1 MFNKLRIG
9 NKLILSFG
17 GVILL
22 LLALTV
28 VMAYSHSRITHSTNG
43 IVTLFED
50 SERVNRAINAA
61 NQMRRHYLLYLTTRD
76 PRQSEEFDVWLKNS
90 IAITEDVRDHAKD
103 PQDHHNSEE
112 ILAVL
117 HRLGEQRTV
126 FLRLENKIADL
137 RSQCDTI
144 SISMTKGIEDTLHNV
159 HEMVKKTSATNDTG
173 EQVVE
178 MSKVN
183 LEKSLLDCEIIARQ
197 VISARINFVNSLSE
211 LDRKDYEKQ
220 LHEAMSRLTKSF
232 EDIKPLLPPGEIPE
246 KFVKVMRTRQSWKD
260 TTDNYIATVKS
271 LNNMQEPLM
280 ADVRSLIAL
289 ADKLLENNAAATTAE
304 FQHQNQLVA
313 MSKYIG
319 YTTSVLAILL
329 AIAMGWVL
337 TRSIVRG
344 ITEIIKIFHKI
355 TTEGDVTM
363 TIDDA
368 YLTRGDEIGELAQ
381 QAQAII
387 GDYRSVIDAGQT
399 AARGDWTYKVQIK
412 GEKDKMNK
420 NIAGMFDQ
428 VNEVLQQVHGAVH
441 QVSAGASQVSSASD
455 TLSYGATKSA
465 SSLEEITSSMTE
477 MGTQTHQNAQNAT
490 EASHLAKDA
499 SSVANSGQ
507 GMMKQMINSMEQITK
522 NSQNVQKVVK
532 VIDDIAF
539 QTNLLAL
546 NAAVEAARAGVHG
559 KGFAVVAEEV
569 RNLAARCA
577 KAAGETTQMIENNNR
592 QITEGAEIAEKT
604 AEMLDLIVTQ
614 VANTTNL
621 INEIAKASNEQAQG
635 VSQVTQALQQIDS
648 VTQQNSASAEET
660 ASVSSDMNNHVN
672 MLLKVMSRF
681 KLRNAK
687 SQSRT
692 LSLPNPTFDSKQP
705 RTESNTPFLQEFAS
719 VSSSPKS
726 KAAQSFEQ
734 NGPSIPADNWGGVS
748 ATAVLPDKSDIDRD
762 YNFKLDDSEFGR
774 Y

>member
-9 NKLILSFG
+9 KKLILSFG
-17 GVILL
+17 SVILL

-28 VMAYSHSRITHSTNG
+28 VMAYSYSQITHSTNNM
-43 IVTLFED
+43 VTLFED
-50 SERVNRAINAA
+50 SQRVNHAINAG
-61 NQMRRHYLLYLTTRD
+61 NQMCRHYLLYLTTRD
-76 PRQSEEFDVWLKNS
+76 PRQSDEFDVWLKDMTS
-90 IAITEDVRDHAKD
+90 FIEDVRDNAND
-103 PQDHHNSEE
+103 PQNCHIAEE

-117 HRLGEQRTV
+117 YRLEEQKIV
-126 FLRLENKIADL
+126 FIRLENTIADFRL
-137 RSQCDTI
+137 QCDTT
-144 SISMTKGIEDTLHNV
+144 SGSMTKGIEDTLNNV

-197 VISARINFVNSLSE
+197 VISARINFVNSLTE
-211 LDRKDYEKQ
+211 QGRQDYEKQ
-220 LHEAMSRLTKSF
+220 FNEAMSRLTKSF
-232 EDIKPLLPPGEIPE
+232 ENIKPLLPPGEISE
-246 KFVKVMRTRQSWKD
+246 QFAKVIRTRQSWEGI
-260 TTDNYIATVKS
+260 TVNYIANVK
-271 LNNMQEPLM
+271 LLRNMQEPLM
-280 ADVRSLIAL
+280 VEVRSLISL
-289 ADKLLENNAAATTAE
+289 ADKLLENNSAATMAE
-304 FQHQNQLVA
+304 VQHQNQLVA
-313 MSKYIG
+313 MSKYTG
-319 YTTSVLAILL
+319 YTTLMLAILL
-329 AIAMGWVL
+329 AIAMGWIFA
-337 TRSIVRG
+337 RSVAKG

-355 TTEGDVTM
+355 TSEGDVTM

-368 YLTRGDEIGELAQ
+368 YLTRSDEIGELAQ

-387 GDYRSVIDAGQT
+387 GDFRSVIEAGQT

-412 GEKDKMNK
+412 GEKDNMNK

-428 VNEVLQQVHGAVH
+428 VNEVLLQVHGAVH
-441 QVSAGASQVSSASD
+441 QVSAGAAQVSSASD

-490 EASHLAKDA
+490 EASYLAKDA

-592 QITEGAEIAEKT
+592 QITEGAEIVEKT

-635 VSQVTQALQQIDS
+635 VMQVTQALQQIDS

-660 ASVSSDMNNHVN
+660 ASVSSDMNNHVS

-681 KLRNAK
+681 KLRNTK

-692 LSLPNPTFDSKQP
+692 FDSPSPTFESKQS
-705 RTESNTPFLQEFAS
+705 RTESNTPVLQEFTS
-719 VSSSPKS
+719 DSNTFKPTVT
-726 KAAQSFEQ
+726 QSLEQ
-734 NGPSIPADNWGGVS
+734 NGPLIPVDNWGGIS
-748 ATAVLPDKSDIDRD
+748 ATAVLPDKNDIDRD
-762 YNFKLDDSEFGR
+762 YNFKLDDSEFGK